1 MREWGNDLLL
11 TIPDFHLGQRR
22 DSMWHMLGEGIFT
35 QDGQA
40 WVHSREILR
49 RQFARMQY
57 QNLGVFDD
65 HVQLL
70 MDRLSAHAEKG
81 GTVDLQPEFFRFTLA
96 TTTALIF
103 GEPVG
108 SVSDGESEDTFAKNF
123 DYASLITA
131 RRIRLADLYWVYTPR
146 KYSEACN
153 TVKRYAH
160 HFVKQALKEKQ
171 ERDRRKEE
179 GNASHAFILDLY
191 EELQDEVKVRDQLV
205 HVLLAGRDTT
215 ACLMSWTM

>member
-1 MREWGNDLLL
+1 
-11 TIPDFHLGQRR
+11 
-22 DSMWHMLGEGIFT
+22 MLGEGIFT
-35 QDGQA
+35 QDGPA
-40 WVHSREILR
+40 WMHSREILR

-70 MDRLSAHAEKG
+70 MTRLSALAEKG

-108 SVSDGESEDTFAKNF
+108 SINSEDDEGTFGENF
-123 DYASLITA
+123 DYASLISA
-131 RRIRLADLYWVYTPR
+131 RRIRLADLYWLYTP
-146 KYSEACN
+146 KKFSEACKV
-153 TVKRYAH
+153 VKRYAH
-160 HFVKQALKEKQ
+160 HFVKQALKERQ
-171 ERDRRKEE
+171 ERDKSGEE
-179 GNASHAFILDLY
+179 GKPSHAFILDLF
-191 EELQDEVKVRDQLV
+191 EELQDEEKVRDQLV

>member
-1 MREWGNDLLL
+1 MDLLL
-11 TIPDFHLGQRR
+11 TMADFHLGSRR
-22 DSMWHMLGEGIFT
+22 ESMWHMLGEGIFT
-35 QDGQA
+35 QDGPA
-40 WVHSREILR
+40 WTHSRELLR
-49 RQFARMQY
+49 RQFVRMQY

-70 MDRLSAHAEKG
+70 ISRLSAHAERG

-108 SVSDGESEDTFAKNF
+108 SINDEGEDTFAESF

-131 RRIRLADLYWVYTPR
+131 RRMRLADLYWLYTPK
-146 KYSEACN
+146 KYSKACN

-171 ERDRRKEE
+171 EREKRGEE
-179 GNASHAFILDLY
+179 GKPSHAFILDLY
-191 EELQDEVKVRDQLV
+191 EELQDEEKVRDQLV

>member
-1 MREWGNDLLL
+1 M
-11 TIPDFHLGQRR
+11 PDFHLGSRKGGL
-22 DSMWHMLGEGIFT
+22 WHMLGEGIFT
-35 QDGQA
+35 QDGPA

-49 RQFARMQY
+49 RQFARMGY
-57 QNLGVFDD
+57 QNLEVFDD

-70 MDRLSAHAEKG
+70 MSRLSAHAEKG

-108 SVSDGESEDTFAKNF
+108 SVNDKDDEDTFAKSF
-123 DYASLITA
+123 DYASLISA
-131 RRIRLADLYWVYTPR
+131 RRIRLADLYWLYTPGAF
-146 KYSEACN
+146 SEACN
-153 TVKRYAH
+153 TVKQYAH
-160 HFVKQALKEKQ
+160 HFVKQALKEMQ
-171 ERDRRKEE
+171 EREKHGEE
-179 GNASHAFILDLY
+179 GKPSHAFILDLY
-191 EELQDEVKVRDQLV
+191 EELKDEEKVRDQLI